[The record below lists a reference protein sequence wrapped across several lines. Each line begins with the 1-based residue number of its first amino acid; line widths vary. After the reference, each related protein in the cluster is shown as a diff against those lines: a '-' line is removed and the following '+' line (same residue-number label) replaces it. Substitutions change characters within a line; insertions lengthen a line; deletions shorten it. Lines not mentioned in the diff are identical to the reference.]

1 MTKAPSTQV
10 HDELKRELAD
20 AIGTE
25 PTAQDVAALGHGLHG
40 HRWARPAF
48 QQYGAGVESARRWD
62 AAYAIGE
69 QNACRYAQAIVD
81 DHR

>member
-10 HDELKRELAD
+10 HDELKRELTE
-20 AIGTE
+20 AIGAE
-25 PTAQDVAALGHGLHG
+25 PTEQDIAALGHGLRG

-48 QQYGAGVESARRWD
+48 QKYGLGVESAQRWD
-62 AAYAIGE
+62 TAYAIGE
-69 QNACRYAQAIVD
+69 RNAERYAQAIVD